1 MTVKVTFISKDLT
14 EGLKDGI
21 YDVRYGLT
29 VGDIIRAVERTCGVT
44 LPPERERQ
52 LQYILNGKTAYWYSS
67 DVDGSKMVV
76 QRSVVDRVDDRQSP
90 EIPELVVIRREI
102 GEIPRVTH
110 IQKTNQQQE
119 VYAMNTMHGYA
130 GKLLFVNLTDKTY
143 EVRPLTEE
151 LAKDFIGG
159 PSLGAK
165 ILYEE
170 MPANTDAF
178 APESLLGIVSGP
190 TNGTGPF
197 MGGRYT
203 VVSKSPVTGGWND
216 ANSGGNFGPK
226 LRKSGFDAVFFKGIS
241 DSPVY
246 LFIDNGEVS
255 FRDASHLW
263 GKTTIE
269 TENAI
274 YEELG
279 DNKVGIALIGPA
291 GERLSN
297 MAAIMN
303 DTHRAAGRG
312 GTGAVMGSKRLK
324 ALVCRGDLKIE
335 VRDKAEVLAI
345 NKETIEWEKGPVAE
359 VVKVFS
365 QWGTGSLYED
375 STISAD
381 AGIKNWSGAPR
392 ELTDAAKEALTSAAM
407 DKLYKR
413 KKFACNACPVGCGA
427 IYEIKD
433 GPWQLEE
440 TGRPEYETS
449 GNFGSMMLN
458 ADPES
463 VNYCNF
469 LCNEYGFD
477 TISFGAT
484 VAWAMECYNKGL
496 FTLEEMGGIDL
507 NWGDRDA
514 IVAMSE
520 AVCHASTEMGK
531 ILNGASR
538 EAARHYNRGF
548 DFLVDASG
556 IEIPQHDARRSPGL
570 ARTYQYDPT
579 PGRHVKGGLGFTT
592 HGAEPPEQKYSF
604 KDTGKRDLD
613 AVVDLEITNASGYC
627 QLSEF
632 GLPPGSK
639 IRFLNALTD
648 FNYSEEDARNLG
660 LRSFTLRHAF
670 NLREGMRRKDFKISD
685 RIVGKP
691 PLKEGPLENVII
703 DNEKLGDNFYSE
715 IGWDLQTALP
725 PREFLEKVG
734 GLDFVITDLYGD
746 K

>member
-1 MTVKVTFISKDLT
+1 
-14 EGLKDGI
+14 
-21 YDVRYGLT
+21 
-29 VGDIIRAVERTCGVT
+29 
-44 LPPERERQ
+44 
-52 LQYILNGKTAYWYSS
+52 
-67 DVDGSKMVV
+67 
-76 QRSVVDRVDDRQSP
+76 
-90 EIPELVVIRREI
+90 
-102 GEIPRVTH
+102 
-110 IQKTNQQQE
+110 
-119 VYAMNTMHGYA
+119 MNGYA
-130 GKLLFVNLTDKTY
+130 GKMLFVNLTDKTC
-143 EVRPLTEE
+143 EVRELTED
-151 LAKDFIGG
+151 LAKNFVGG

-165 ILYEE
+165 ILYDE

-178 APESLLGIVSGP
+178 APESMLGIIGGP
-190 TNGTGPF
+190 TNGTGPL

-241 DSPVY
+241 ETPVY

-255 FRDASHLW
+255 FRDATHLW

-274 YEELG
+274 YVELG
-279 DNKVGIALIGPA
+279 DPKVGIALIGPA

-312 GTGAVMGSKRLK
+312 GAGAVMGSKRLK

-335 VRDKAEVLAI
+335 VRGKDEVVAL
-345 NKETIEWEKGPVAE
+345 NKETMEWEKGPVAE

-365 QWGTGSLYED
+365 AWGTGSLYED

-381 AGIKNWSGAPR
+381 AGIKNWGGAPGD
-392 ELTDAAKEALTSAAM
+392 LTEKAKEILSSQAM
-407 DKLYKR
+407 DKMYKK

-433 GPWQLEE
+433 GPWKLED

-449 GNFGSMMLN
+449 GNFGSMLLN
-458 ADPES
+458 DDPES

-484 VAWAMECYNKGL
+484 VAWAMECYNTGL

-507 NWGDRDA
+507 KWGDRDA

-520 AVCHASTEMGK
+520 AICRASTEMGK
-531 ILNGASR
+531 ILGGASR
-538 EAARHYNRGF
+538 AAARHYNRGF

-556 IEIPQHDARRSPGL
+556 IEIPQHDSRRSPGL

-579 PGRHVKGGLGFTT
+579 PGRHVKGGLGFLA
-592 HGAEPPEQKYSF
+592 HGNEPPEQKYSF
-604 KDTGKRDLD
+604 KDTGKRDVD
-613 AVVDLEITNASGYC
+613 AVIDLEITNCAGFC
-627 QLSEF
+627 QLSDF
-632 GLPPGSK
+632 GLPPGIK
-639 IRFLNALTD
+639 VRYLNALTD
-648 FNYSEEDARNLG
+648 FDYSDEDAVNLG
-660 LRSFTLRHAF
+660 LRLFTMRHAF
-670 NLREGMRRKDFKISD
+670 NLREGMRRRDFKISD

-691 PLKEGPLENVII
+691 PLKAGPLENVTI
-703 DNEKLGDNFYSE
+703 DHEQLGDNFYSE

-734 GLDFVITDLYGD
+734 GLDFVIDDLYGA
-746 K
+746 